1 MENMVRSH
9 NKWDNQDTKEMKK
22 NVDLLNGSIPIALT
36 KLALPIMAT
45 SFLQMAYNLT
55 DMIWIGRVGSDAVAA
70 VGVASMFVWLSN
82 GLVMIPRI
90 GGQVKVAQ
98 ALGAGQEKE
107 AANYA
112 KVAFQI
118 AIIMGIIFGACSIL
132 FQESMIAF
140 FQMGN
145 EQSVLDAQRYLVV
158 TAGLVVINY
167 INQIYTGTWT
177 ALGNSTVTLLATFV
191 GLAINIVL
199 DPILIFG
206 FGPVPKLGV
215 FGAGIATVFAQ
226 FIVCV
231 VFTIV
236 KRKEQIIYGKISNWK
251 QLDKQKAKIIL
262 RIGFPAGVQNMLFT
276 LISMV
281 IARMITGFGDAAIAV
296 QKVGSQ
302 IESISWMTAEGFA
315 TAVNALIAQNHG
327 AGQEKRVNKGY
338 FTAAWIMGIW
348 GVFTTILLLAF
359 PEALFRIFI
368 QEPDVIPAGAEYL
381 RILGVGQLFMCME
394 LATAGAFQGLGK
406 TFPPSINGIVF
417 TAIRIPLAYILCNS
431 ALGLNG
437 IWWAITISMII
448 KGLVLPVWFYVER
461 RKTFRVVK
469 DK

>member
-1 MENMVRSH
+1 
-9 NKWDNQDTKEMKK
+9 MKK
-22 NVDLLNGSIPIALT
+22 NVDLLNGSIPVALT

-98 ALGAGQEKE
+98 ALGARREKE
-107 AANYA
+107 ASEYA
-112 KVAFQI
+112 KVAFQM
-118 AIIMGIIFGACSIL
+118 AIIMGVIFGLCRVL
-132 FQESMIAF
+132 FQGGLISF

-145 EQSVLDAQRYLVV
+145 PQSVIDAQRYLVI
-158 TAGLVVINY
+158 TSGLVVINY

-177 ALGNSTVTLLATFV
+177 ALGNSTVTLVATFV

-206 FGPVPKLGV
+206 LGPVPKLGV

-226 FIVCV
+226 LIVCI
-231 VFTIV
+231 VFTII
-236 KRKEQIIYGKISNWK
+236 KRKEKAVYGRMSDWRRFD
-251 QLDKQKAKIIL
+251 QDKAKVVVQ
-262 RIGFPAGVQNMLFT
+262 IGFPAGVQNMFFT
-276 LISMV
+276 VISMIV
-281 IARMITGFGDAAIAV
+281 ARMITGFGDAAIAV

-327 AGQEKRVNKGY
+327 AGQEKRVDKGY

-348 GVFTTILLLAF
+348 GVFTTILLLTF
-359 PEALFRIFI
+359 PEQLFQIFI
-368 QEPDVIPAGAEYL
+368 QEAEVIPAGAAYL
-381 RILGVGQLFMCME
+381 RIMGIGQLFMCME
-394 LATAGAFQGLGK
+394 LATAGAFQGLGR

-417 TAIRIPLAYILCNS
+417 TAIRIPLAYILCRTP
-431 ALGLNG
+431 LGLNG
-437 IWWAITISMII
+437 IWWAITTSMIL
-448 KGLVLPVWFYVER
+448 KGLILPIWFYIER
-461 RKTFRVVK
+461 RKAHCVTVQ
-469 DK
+469 